1 MEISRFTL
9 INQSLLFLL
18 LILHQI
24 DDISTHSPPI
34 ESKWIKQHTTVKS
47 WANKL
52 GGELWHLGD
61 FVTRRKD
68 VQESF
73 KTAEIVPKSGKRI
86 IEPMAQELKYMFHQK
101 ISAVRRIMEY
111 AQNTAL
117 SHEGAP
123 VIQNTAYYNAK
134 EMLQPGDPEPTNQ
147 TNVALDDRSI
157 QIPFIPPLRIEL
169 KKNKRFFD
177 TPVNT
182 SMSSVHVPT
191 NVFDRDNDTLWA
203 IQWSKNLDA
212 IFLSNYME
220 DPTLSWQ
227 FFGSA
232 TGFMRQFPASQWK
245 DDNFED
251 PVDLYDCRLRSWYI
265 EAANSPKDI
274 IILVDVS
281 GSMTG
286 QRKDI
291 ARHVVYNILDTLGP
305 NDFVNIFKFSE
316 KVEAV
321 VSCFNST
328 VQATL
333 ANIRELK
340 MGLEEVKTDA
350 IANYSSAIDVAFEA
364 LESSRDNDRA
374 SNCNQAIMLIS
385 DGVPYD
391 FTAQIEKYNLKND
404 TFKPVRIFTYLIGK
418 EVADV
423 QKIKDM
429 ACSNRGYY
437 VHLSTLAEVREQVL
451 HYIPV
456 MARPLVL
463 GGDNHPIIWT
473 QAYADK
479 IDPQMTDYS
488 WELQERSEQ
497 KKLFENYKQDK
508 KFHGSAEETN
518 RRQAEKERM
527 SYEED
532 YGTGKYNLV
541 TTVAM
546 PVYDKRKNATYIA
559 NLLGVAGIDIPIKEI
574 QKFLAPFQ
582 LGVNGYGFLVTNNG
596 FILSHPD
603 HRPVYRGILKPDY
616 NSVDLAEVELID
628 DDSNP
633 RDFSEDLI
641 TFRADIVN
649 QTTGSRFLVVKQ
661 HIDNM
666 KRVLRLTRWYYW
678 QPIENTTFT
687 LVIAIPKPYG
697 LYRVKLKNEHDIHL
711 LMNKGL
717 NLTSLFVGNDWTI
730 HPDWIYCRYN
740 NGSDKTPEQ
749 ELLFFLNKI
758 KGGAWKWKDRTSH
771 YSNAS
776 AGRKSSAYDKDS
788 YYCDRELMQQL
799 VFDAKATQWFSD
811 KRKDDKSVEKGNEFN
826 RRFGVKVV
834 FLATQSGLTRWKYF
848 DDKKST
854 DEEPGQRFNELHN
867 RAIDEVWYMRAVEQ
881 HLVDQESFVFSVPY
895 AVGDADNTLVTASH
909 AIFVNEDVRSAP
921 AAVVGHQF
929 QHAALYNL
937 FMNVTGKCDSCDNEM
952 QCFVE
957 DETARVTHCYILDNN
972 GYVVVSPKKDETGS
986 FFGDVHQW
994 LMRRFVEEKIY
1005 QEVKIHNYQAVCEK
1019 PEKTDGNAGSILQGP
1034 IKHFLN
1040 IFKWF
1045 GRVLTWT
1052 FIHLTMITPAYS
1064 YPNYEEFGSYA
1075 DASTSDPNDNPS
1087 DNSAEEKAKVDNSV
1101 IINRTRLQPCDK
1113 VISLYTL
1120 GAVGGESIY
1129 NEPAND
1135 CEKPFVVVPIPQS
1148 NLILVVFEARMCP
1161 VATTKPI
1168 SIVPRE
1174 YTYDNNGSLACY
1186 RVGNDNKLI
1195 RRRPSSCIRYH
1206 VNESSIDQCGRG
1218 YSISMSITLIA
1229 FLIIVQAL
1237 L

>member
-1 MEISRFTL
+1 
-9 INQSLLFLL
+9 
-18 LILHQI
+18 
-24 DDISTHSPPI
+24 
-34 ESKWIKQHTTVKS
+34 
-47 WANKL
+47 
-52 GGELWHLGD
+52 
-61 FVTRRKD
+61 
-68 VQESF
+68 
-73 KTAEIVPKSGKRI
+73 
-86 IEPMAQELKYMFHQK
+86 
-101 ISAVRRIMEY
+101 
-111 AQNTAL
+111 
-117 SHEGAP
+117 
-123 VIQNTAYYNAK
+123 
-134 EMLQPGDPEPTNQ
+134 
-147 TNVALDDRSI
+147 
-157 QIPFIPPLRIEL
+157 
-169 KKNKRFFD
+169 
-177 TPVNT
+177 
-182 SMSSVHVPT
+182 
-191 NVFDRDNDTLWA
+191 
-203 IQWSKNLDA
+203 
-212 IFLSNYME
+212 
-220 DPTLSWQ
+220 
-227 FFGSA
+227 
-232 TGFMRQFPASQWK
+232 
-245 DDNFED
+245 
-251 PVDLYDCRLRSWYI
+251 
-265 EAANSPKDI
+265 
-274 IILVDVS
+274 
-281 GSMTG
+281 MTG

-305 NDFVNIFKFSE
+305 NDFVNIYKFSE
-316 KVEAV
+316 NVEAV

-340 MGLEEVKTDA
+340 MGLEEVKTEA

-364 LESSRDNDRA
+364 LESSREDG

-391 FTAQIEKYNLKND
+391 FTAQIEKYNSKNE

-497 KKLFENYKQDK
+497 KKLFESYKQDK
-508 KFHGSAEETN
+508 KFHGSQEETN

-546 PVYDKRKNATYIA
+546 PVYDKRKNANITEDVLVNEAYWVTVTRETYIA

-582 LGVNGYGFLVTNNG
+582 LGVNGYGFIVTNNG

-603 HRPVYRGILKPDY
+603 HRPVYRDILKPDY
-616 NSVDLAEVELID
+616 NSVDLAEVEMID
-628 DDSNP
+628 DDSEP
-633 RDFSEDLI
+633 RDFSEDLL

-687 LVIAIPKPYG
+687 LVIAIPQPYG
-697 LYRVKLKNEHDIHL
+697 LHRVKLKNEHDIHL

-717 NLTSLFVGNDWTI
+717 NLTSLFAGNNWSI

-771 YSNAS
+771 Y
-776 AGRKSSAYDKDS
+776 
-788 YYCDRELMQQL
+788 CDRELMQQL

-811 KRKDDKSVEKGNEFN
+811 KRKDDKSTEGGKDFI
-826 RRFGVKVV
+826 RRFGLKVA
-834 FLATQSGLTRWKYF
+834 FLATQSGLTRWQYF
-848 DDKKST
+848 DDKRST
-854 DEEPGQRFNELHN
+854 DDEPGQRFNELYN
-867 RAIDEVWYMRAVEQ
+867 RAIDEVWYIRAVEQ
-881 HLVDQESFVFSVPY
+881 HMVEQESFVFSVPF

-909 AIFVNEDVRSAP
+909 AIFINEDGRSAP
-921 AAVVGHQF
+921 AAVVGYQF
-929 QHAALYNL
+929 QHSALYNL
-937 FMNVTGKCDSCDNEM
+937 FMNVTSKCDLCDAEM
-952 QCFVE
+952 KCFVE
-957 DETARVTHCYILDNN
+957 HESERVSECYVLDNN

-986 FFGDVHQW
+986 FFGDLHQW
-994 LMRRFVEEKIY
+994 LMKRFVEEKIY
-1005 QEVKIHNYQAVCEK
+1005 REVKIHNYQAVCEK
-1019 PEKTDGNAGSILQGP
+1019 PDKTDGNAGSILQGVSIGWLRVYNMVRSKTMLLIP
-1034 IKHFLN
+1034 IYLKIIIN
-1040 IFKWF
+1040 
-1045 GRVLTWT
+1045 
-1052 FIHLTMITPAYS
+1052 A
-1064 YPNYEEFGSYA
+1064 GSYA
-1075 DASTSDPNDNPS
+1075 DASTLDPNDNAP
-1087 DNSAEEKAKVDNSV
+1087 DNSGEEKAKVDNSV

-1120 GAVGGESIY
+1120 GPVEG

-1135 CEKPFVVVPIPQS
+1135 CERPFVVVPIPRS
-1148 NLILVVFEARMCP
+1148 NLILVMFEVKMCP
-1161 VATTKPI
+1161 VAATTATTGPI

-1174 YTYDNNGSLACY
+1174 HPYDNESLACY
-1186 RVGNDNKLI
+1186 RANNEKLI
-1195 RRRPSSCIRYH
+1195 RRRPLSCIRFH

-1229 FLIIVQAL
+1229 LLIIVQAL